1 VRPCS
6 KVNKERKRK
15 KEREIPKLL
24 VVVYVC
30 NPNIQKARARDPSLV
45 VAPGLGL

>member
-1 VRPCS
+1 M
-6 KVNKERKRK
+6 NKWELLE
-15 KEREIPKLL
+15 EREMGTVAHTL
-24 VVVYVC
+24 